1 MIIEEQSMRK
11 SVEWVINK
19 YQKNLLVAA
28 YSILKN
34 KENAKDVVQ
43 DSFIKYY
50 TLNKDYS
57 IK

>member
-50 TLNKDYS
+50 TLMRV
-57 IK
+57 